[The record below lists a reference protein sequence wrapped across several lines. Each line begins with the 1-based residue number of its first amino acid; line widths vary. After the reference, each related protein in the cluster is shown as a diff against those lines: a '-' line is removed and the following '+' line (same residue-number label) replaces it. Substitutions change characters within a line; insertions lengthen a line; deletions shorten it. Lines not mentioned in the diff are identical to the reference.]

1 MTEPDTSEPDTMSAH
16 NSPVGQNLSGKILA
30 GKTLFITGA
39 SRGIG
44 AAIASRFAA
53 AGANVALCSKTL
65 EQHPTLPGSLQ
76 QAAEEIRAAGGNALP
91 LVVDVRDEAQIAQA
105 VAQTVERFGGI
116 DICVNNAAAF
126 HMQPSM
132 QTPAKRH
139 DLLFAINERGTFLT
153 TQACY
158 PHLQQ
163 AENPHIL
170 NLSPPLDLRPVWFQ
184 YTSAYSVSKYAVSL
198 YTLGWA
204 REFAQDGIAVNSLWP
219 RTGIDTPAASFHGS
233 QEMRREFRH
242 PAIMADAALHIVSR
256 PSDSF
261 SGNFCIDDSLLHTAG
276 VTDFAPYS
284 VSPGT
289 PLVPDYFVPADSEPP
304 PGVEL
309 GPFHLY
315 PLD

>member
-1 MTEPDTSEPDTMSAH
+1 MPAHLNSA
-16 NSPVGQNLSGKILA
+16 NLT

-44 AAIASRFAA
+44 AAIAKRFAA

-65 EQHPTLPGSLQ
+65 DKHPTLPGSLQ
-76 QAAEEIRAAGGNALP
+76 QVADDITNAGGNALP
-91 LVVDVRDEAQIAQA
+91 IAVDVRDEAQIHAA

-132 QTPAKRH
+132 ETPVKRH

-163 AENPHIL
+163 SDNPHIL
-170 NLSPPLDLRPVWFQ
+170 NLSPPLDLQPVWFQ
-184 YTSAYSVSKYAVSL
+184 YTAAYSVSKYAISL
-198 YTLGWA
+198 YTLGWSK
-204 REFAQDGIAVNSLWP
+204 EFAAEGIAANSLWP

-233 QEMRREFRH
+233 EEMRKEFRH
-242 PAIMADAALHIVSR
+242 PSIMADAALTIVTQPSR
-256 PSDSF
+256 SF
-261 SGNFCIDDSLLHTAG
+261 TGNFCIDDSLLHQFG
-276 VTDFAPYS
+276 ETDFERHS

-289 PLVPDYFVPADSEPP
+289 PLVPDYFIPKENTPP

-309 GPFHLY
+309 GAFHLY